1 MERRESNGE
10 KREEEECAREVR
22 RRKSSRKGKEN
33 CAGMR
38 GIITATL
45 SAGILLDFRYD
56 NFFSDFEIKFKSRI
70 KHLLISLI
78 VCLIYIRGI
87 SRNLILVKK
96 NR

>member
-45 SAGILLDFRYD
+45 SAGILLDFRD
-56 NFFSDFEIKFKSRI
+56 TTIFSRI
-70 KHLLISLI
+70 LKLNLNLELNT
-78 VCLIYIRGI
+78 CLYR
-87 SRNLILVKK
+87 
-96 NR
+96 